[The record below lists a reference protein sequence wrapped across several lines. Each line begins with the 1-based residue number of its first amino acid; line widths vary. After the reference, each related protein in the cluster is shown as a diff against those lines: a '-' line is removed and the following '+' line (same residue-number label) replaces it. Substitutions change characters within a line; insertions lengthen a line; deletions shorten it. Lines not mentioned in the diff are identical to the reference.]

1 MNKPTEKALAGMAP
15 EARATRKGG
24 ELIAEFLVR
33 EKIPYV
39 FGICGH
45 GNIGLLDPLYEV
57 RDKVRLVSPRHEQTA
72 GHMADGYFRVRHRP
86 VATLTSTGPG
96 SANLIMSL
104 AVAQTDSSAFLAIT
118 ANVPTSQFNRGPFQ
132 ELNRH
137 HQADYP
143 NVVRPVVKRSFQPS
157 RVDMLPLF
165 LRQALSTAVS
175 GRPGPVN
182 LDVPF
187 NLFQE
192 EAAVELEAPAEA
204 FGSRRSG
211 ASPEELAR
219 TLDLLQ
225 AARRPVIFI
234 GHGVTLSEAGKE
246 LTEFARK
253 YRIPVISSPN
263 GMGCL
268 DMRDPLSLGFI
279 GRNGAYPANQAGR
292 HTDLVLAIGA
302 RFDDRSASS
311 WMPGY
316 SWNFPAAKLVHVDV
330 DHAEIGRNYV
340 PDLGILADARTFLR
354 QVLAAASGRRMPA
367 LDEWH
372 AEIAAWRAEWDEY
385 IRPHF
390 AGHAS
395 PIRPERIVADC
406 RAVLPEDAI
415 ISLDSGIHHNW
426 FMQFW
431 EARRPQTMLNTWG
444 YSGMGFGP
452 SSILGAKLAAPE
464 QTCVSICGDGGFTM
478 VSHVLCTAVEYEIPV
493 VWVVW
498 NNFAW
503 AAIRDLQYAYFDGR
517 EHGTAFY
524 QGPERRP
531 YNPDF
536 AAWARAAG
544 VEGMTVTKSQ
554 DFKGALE
561 HAVKLGRPCLID
573 VHVDANI
580 RPPGTG
586 AWALP
591 PIPHKEPIFGAKH
604 VR

>member
-1 MNKPTEKALAGMAP
+1 MAKIKG
-15 EARATRKGG
+15 AT
-24 ELIAEFLVR
+24 LISEFLVK

-45 GNIGLLDPLYEV
+45 GNIGLLDGLYEV
-57 RDKVRLVSPRHEQTA
+57 RDKIKLVSPRHEQVA
-72 GHMADGYFRVRHRP
+72 GHMADGYFRVKHQP

-96 SANLIMSL
+96 SANLIMAL
-104 AVAQTDSSAFLAIT
+104 AVAQTDSSALLAIT

-137 HQADYP
+137 NQADFP
-143 NVVRPVVKRSFQPS
+143 NVIRPVVKRSFQPS
-157 RVDMLPLF
+157 RVDMLPLA
-165 LRQALSTAVS
+165 LRQAVTTMTS

-182 LDVPF
+182 VDIPF

-192 EAAVELEAPAEA
+192 EADVALEPAWQG
-204 FGSRRSG
+204 FQLRRSG
-211 ASPEELAR
+211 GSPEDIQKA
-219 TLDLLQ
+219 LDMVLQ
-225 AARRPVIFI
+225 AQRPVLFI
-234 GHGVTLSEAGKE
+234 GHGMTLSEGSKE
-246 LTEFARK
+246 LTEFAHALQ
-253 YRIPVISSPN
+253 IPVISSPN

-268 DMRDPLSLGFI
+268 DMSDPLSLGFI

-302 RFDDRSASS
+302 RFDDRSSSS

-316 SWNFPAAKLVHVDV
+316 SWNFPQSKLIHVDV
-330 DHAEIGRNYV
+330 DHAEIGRNYT
-340 PDLGILADARTFLR
+340 PDLGVLADARIFLVQLLGELSR
-354 QVLAAASGRRMPA
+354 CKVDKAGRLPQ
-367 LDEWH
+367 WH
-372 AEIAAWRAEWDEY
+372 ADIAKWRAEWEAY
-385 IRPHF
+385 IRPSF
-390 AGHAS
+390 EIHAS
-395 PIRPERIVADC
+395 PLRPERVVADC
-406 RAVLPEDAI
+406 RAVLPDDAI

-431 EARRPQTMLNTWG
+431 NARRPQTMLNTWG

-464 QTCVSICGDGGFTM
+464 RPCVSICGDGGFTM
-478 VSHVLCTAVEYEIPV
+478 VPHVLCTAVEYNIPA

-498 NNFAW
+498 NNFSW

-517 EHGTAFY
+517 EIGTGFY
-524 QGPERRP
+524 QGPEKKP

-544 VEGMTVTKSQ
+544 VDGFTVTKSE
-554 DFKGALE
+554 DFKGALA
-561 HAVKLGRPCLID
+561 HAVALGKPCLID

-591 PIPHKEPIFGAKH
+591 PISHKEPVFGTKY
-604 VR
+604 VQGK

>member
-1 MNKPTEKALAGMAP
+1 MPKVKG
-15 EARATRKGG
+15 AT
-24 ELIAEFLVR
+24 LISEFLVK

-45 GNIGLLDPLYEV
+45 GNIGLLDGLYEV
-57 RDKVRLVSPRHEQTA
+57 RDKIKLVSPRHEQTA
-72 GHMADGYFRVRHRP
+72 AHMADGFFRVKHEP

-96 SANLIMSL
+96 SANLIMAL
-104 AVAQTDSSAFLAIT
+104 AVAQTDSSALLSIT

-137 HQADYP
+137 NQADYP
-143 NVVRPVVKRSFQPS
+143 NVVRPVVKRSFQPT
-157 RVDMLPLF
+157 RVEMLPLA
-165 LRQALSTAVS
+165 LRQAVTTMTS

-182 LDVPF
+182 VDIPF

-192 EAAVELEAPAEA
+192 EAEVELESAWH
-204 FGSRRSG
+204 GVNLRRSG
-211 ASPEELAR
+211 ASPEDVRQALAM
-219 TLDLLQ
+219 LLE
-225 AARRPVIFI
+225 AERPVIFI

-246 LTEFARK
+246 LTELAHALE
-253 YRIPVISSPN
+253 IPVISSPN

-268 DMRDPLSLGFI
+268 DMTDALSLGFI

-292 HTDLVLAIGA
+292 HADVVLAIGA

-316 SWNFPAAKLVHVDV
+316 SWNFPSTKLIHVDV
-330 DHAEIGRNYV
+330 DHSELGRNYA
-340 PDLGILADARTFLR
+340 PDLGILADARTFLE
-354 QVLAAASGRRMPA
+354 QILAALAARRLEKGGR
-367 LDEWH
+367 LKKWH
-372 AEIAAWRAEWDEY
+372 AEIAKWRSEWEAY
-385 IRPHF
+385 IRPNF
-390 AGHAS
+390 EIHAS
-395 PIRPERIVADC
+395 PLRPERVVADC
-406 RAVLPEDAI
+406 RAVLPDDAI

-431 EARRPQTMLNTWG
+431 TARRPQTMLNTWG

-452 SSILGAKLAAPE
+452 SSILGAKLAAPDRP
-464 QTCVSICGDGGFTM
+464 CVSICGDGGFTM
-478 VSHVLCTAVEYEIPV
+478 VPHVLCTAVEYNIPA

-498 NNFAW
+498 NNFSW

-517 EHGTAFY
+517 EIGTGFY
-524 QGPERRP
+524 QGPERKP

-544 VEGMTVTKSQ
+544 VEGFTVTKSE
-554 DFKGALE
+554 DFKGALA
-561 HAVKLGRPCLID
+561 HAIALGKPALID

-591 PIPHKEPIFGAKH
+591 PIPHKEPVFGAKY
-604 VR
+604 VAGK

>member
-1 MNKPTEKALAGMAP
+1 MKG
-15 EARATRKGG
+15 AT
-24 ELIAEFLVR
+24 LISEFLVK

-45 GNIGLLDPLYEV
+45 GNIGLLDGLYEA
-57 RDKVRLVSPRHEQTA
+57 RDKIKLVSPRHEQVA
-72 GHMADGYFRVRHRP
+72 GHMADGYFRVKHQP

-96 SANLIMSL
+96 SANLIMSM
-104 AVAQTDSSAFLAIT
+104 AVAQTDSSALLAIT

-137 HQADYP
+137 NQADFP
-143 NVVRPVVKRSFQPS
+143 NVIRPVVKRSFQPT
-157 RVDMLPLF
+157 RVDMLPLA
-165 LRQALSTAVS
+165 LRQAVTTMTS

-182 LDVPF
+182 VDIPF

-192 EAAVELEAPAEA
+192 EADVALEPEWHGFEL
-204 FGSRRSG
+204 RRSG
-211 ASPEELAR
+211 GSPEDIR
-219 TLDLLQ
+219 KTLDMVLQ
-225 AARRPVIFI
+225 AKRPVIFI
-234 GHGVTLSEAGKE
+234 GHGMTLSEGSRE
-246 LTEFARK
+246 LTEFAHALQ
-253 YRIPVISSPN
+253 IPVISSPN
-263 GMGCL
+263 GMGCI
-268 DMRDPLSLGFI
+268 DMSDPLSLGFI
-279 GRNGAYPANQAGR
+279 GRNGAYQANQAGR

-302 RFDDRSASS
+302 RFDDRSSSS

-316 SWNFPAAKLVHVDV
+316 SWNFPQAKLIHVDV
-330 DHAEIGRNYV
+330 DHAEIGRNYA
-340 PDLGILADARTFLR
+340 PDLGVLADARIFLA
-354 QVLAAASGRRMPA
+354 QLLGELSGRKVDQAGR
-367 LDEWH
+367 LKEWN
-372 AEIAAWRAEWDEY
+372 ADIAKWRAEWDAHIKPNFE
-385 IRPHF
+385 I
-390 AGHAS
+390 HAS
-395 PIRPERIVADC
+395 PLRPERVVADC

-431 EARRPQTMLNTWG
+431 NARRPQTMLNTWG

-452 SSILGAKLAAPE
+452 SSILGAKLAAPDRP
-464 QTCVSICGDGGFTM
+464 CVSICGDGGFTM
-478 VSHVLCTAVEYEIPV
+478 VPHVLCTAVEYNIPA

-498 NNFAW
+498 NNFSW

-517 EHGTAFY
+517 EIGTGFY
-524 QGPERRP
+524 QGQSPEKKA

-544 VEGMTVTKSQ
+544 VEGFTVTKSE
-554 DFKGALE
+554 DFKGALA
-561 HAVKLGRPCLID
+561 HAVALNKPCLID

-591 PIPHKEPIFGAKH
+591 PIPHKEPVYGTKFIPGK
-604 VR
+604 

>member
-1 MNKPTEKALAGMAP
+1 MPKIKG
-15 EARATRKGG
+15 AT
-24 ELIAEFLVR
+24 LISEFLVK

-45 GNIGLLDPLYEV
+45 GNIGLLDGLYAV
-57 RDKVRLVSPRHEQTA
+57 RDKIKLVSPRHEQVA
-72 GHMADGYFRVRHRP
+72 GHMADAYFRVKHQP

-96 SANLIMSL
+96 SANLIMSM
-104 AVAQTDSSAFLAIT
+104 AVAQTDSSAILAIT

-137 HQADYP
+137 NQADFP
-143 NVVRPVVKRSFQPS
+143 NVIRPVVKRSFQPT
-157 RVDMLPLF
+157 RVDMLPLA
-165 LRQALSTAVS
+165 LRQAVTTMTS

-182 LDVPF
+182 VDIPF

-192 EAAVELEAPAEA
+192 EAEVKPEPEWDGFKL
-204 FGSRRSG
+204 RRSG
-211 ASPEELAR
+211 GSPEDIAKALDMLLAA
-219 TLDLLQ
+219 Q
-225 AARRPVIFI
+225 RPVIFI
-234 GHGVTLSEAGKE
+234 GHGVTLAEAGKE
-246 LTEFARK
+246 LTEFAHALQ
-253 YRIPVISSPN
+253 IPVISSPN
-263 GMGCL
+263 GMGCI

-292 HTDLVLAIGA
+292 HTDLVLSIGA
-302 RFDDRSASS
+302 RFDDRSSSS

-316 SWNFPAAKLVHVDV
+316 SWNFPQSKLIHVDV
-330 DHAEIGRNYV
+330 DHAEIGRNYA
-340 PDLGILADARTFLR
+340 PDLGVLADARIFLLQLLDELSR
-354 QVLAAASGRRMPA
+354 RKVDKSGRLQQWRA
-367 LDEWH
+367 D
-372 AEIAAWRAEWDEY
+372 IAKWRAEWEAY
-385 IRPHF
+385 IKPSF
-390 AGHAS
+390 EIHAS
-395 PIRPERIVADC
+395 PLRPERIVADC
-406 RAVLPEDAI
+406 RAVLPDDAI

-431 EARRPQTMLNTWG
+431 NARRPQTMLNTWG

-464 QTCVSICGDGGFTM
+464 RPCVSICGDGGFTM
-478 VSHVLCTAVEYEIPV
+478 VPHVLCTAVEYDIPA

-498 NNFAW
+498 NNFSW

-517 EHGTAFY
+517 EIGTGFY
-524 QGPERRP
+524 QGPEKKP

-544 VEGMTVTKSQ
+544 VEGFTVTKSE
-554 DFKGALE
+554 DFKGALA
-561 HAVKLGRPCLID
+561 HALALNKPCLID

-591 PIPHKEPIFGAKH
+591 PIPHKEPIFGAKFIPEK
-604 VR
+604 

>member
-1 MNKPTEKALAGMAP
+1 MPKMKG
-15 EARATRKGG
+15 AT
-24 ELIAEFLVR
+24 LISEFLVK

-45 GNIGLLDPLYEV
+45 GNVGLLDGLYQV
-57 RDKVRLVSPRHEQTA
+57 RDKIKLVSPRHEQVA
-72 GHMADGYFRVRHRP
+72 GHMADGYFRVKHQP

-96 SANLIMSL
+96 SANLIMAL
-104 AVAQTDSSAFLAIT
+104 AVAQTDSSALLAIT

-137 HQADYP
+137 NQADFP

-157 RVDMLPLF
+157 RVDMLPLA
-165 LRQALSTAVS
+165 LRQAVTTMTS

-182 LDVPF
+182 VDIPF

-192 EAAVELEAPAEA
+192 EADVQPEPAWDG
-204 FGSRRSG
+204 FNLRRSG
-211 ASPEELAR
+211 ASPEDIQR
-219 TLDLLQ
+219 TLDMVLK
-225 AARRPVIFI
+225 AKRPVIFI
-234 GHGVTLSEAGKE
+234 GHGVTLSEASKE
-246 LTEFARK
+246 LTEFVHALQ
-253 YRIPVISSPN
+253 IPVISSPN

-268 DMRDPLSLGFI
+268 DMRDALSLGFI

-292 HTDLVLAIGA
+292 YADVVLAIGA
-302 RFDDRSASS
+302 RFDDRSSSS

-316 SWNFPAAKLVHVDV
+316 SWNFPQSKLIHVDV
-330 DHAEIGRNYV
+330 DHAEIGRNYT
-340 PDLGILADARTFLR
+340 PDLGILADARIFLGQLLSDLSR
-354 QVLAAASGRRMPA
+354 RKVDRAGRLR
-367 LDEWH
+367 EWH
-372 AEIAAWRAEWDEY
+372 ADIAKWRADWEAY
-385 IRPHF
+385 IRPNF
-390 AGHAS
+390 EIHAS
-395 PIRPERIVADC
+395 PLRPERIVADC
-406 RAVLPEDAI
+406 RAVLPDDAV

-431 EARRPQTMLNTWG
+431 SARRPQTMLNTWG

-452 SSILGAKLAAPE
+452 SSILGAKLAAPDRP
-464 QTCVSICGDGGFTM
+464 CVSICGDGGFTM
-478 VSHVLCTAVEYEIPV
+478 VPHVLCTAVEYNIPA

-498 NNFAW
+498 NNFSW

-517 EHGTAFY
+517 EIGTGFY
-524 QGPERRP
+524 QGPERKP

-544 VEGMTVTKSQ
+544 VEGFTVTKSE
-554 DFKGALE
+554 DFKGALA
-561 HAVKLGRPCLID
+561 HAIALDKPCLID

-591 PIPHKEPIFGAKH
+591 PIPHKEPVFGAKYIPGK
-604 VR
+604 

>member
-1 MNKPTEKALAGMAP
+1 MPKMKG
-15 EARATRKGG
+15 AT
-24 ELIAEFLVR
+24 LISEFLVK

-45 GNIGLLDPLYEV
+45 GNIGLLDGLYEA
-57 RDKVRLVSPRHEQTA
+57 RDRIKLVSPRHEQVA
-72 GHMADGYFRVRHRP
+72 GHMADGYFRVKHQP

-96 SANLIMSL
+96 SANLIMSM
-104 AVAQTDSSAFLAIT
+104 AVAQTDSSALLAIT

-137 HQADYP
+137 NQADFP
-143 NVVRPVVKRSFQPS
+143 NVIRPVVKRSFQPT
-157 RVDMLPLF
+157 RVDMLPLA
-165 LRQALSTAVS
+165 LRQAVTTMTS

-182 LDVPF
+182 VDIPF

-192 EAAVELEAPAEA
+192 EADVALEPEWHGFEL
-204 FGSRRSG
+204 RRSG
-211 ASPEELAR
+211 GSPEDIR
-219 TLDLLQ
+219 KTLDMVLQ
-225 AARRPVIFI
+225 AKRPVIFI
-234 GHGVTLSEAGKE
+234 GHGMTLSEGSRE
-246 LTEFARK
+246 LTEFAHALQ
-253 YRIPVISSPN
+253 IPVISSPN
-263 GMGCL
+263 GMGCI
-268 DMRDPLSLGFI
+268 DMSDPLSLGFI
-279 GRNGAYPANQAGR
+279 GRNGAYQANQAGR

-302 RFDDRSASS
+302 RFDDRSSSS

-316 SWNFPAAKLVHVDV
+316 SWNFPQAKLIHVDV
-330 DHAEIGRNYV
+330 DHAEIGRNYA
-340 PDLGILADARTFLR
+340 PDLGVLADARIFLA
-354 QVLAAASGRRMPA
+354 QLLGELSGRKVDQAGR
-367 LDEWH
+367 LKEWN
-372 AEIAAWRAEWDEY
+372 ADIAKWRAEWDAHIKPNFE
-385 IRPHF
+385 I
-390 AGHAS
+390 HAS
-395 PIRPERIVADC
+395 PLRPERVVADC

-431 EARRPQTMLNTWG
+431 NARRPQTMLNTWG

-452 SSILGAKLAAPE
+452 SSILGAKLAAPDRP
-464 QTCVSICGDGGFTM
+464 CVSICGDGGFTM
-478 VSHVLCTAVEYEIPV
+478 VPHVLCTAVEYNIPA

-498 NNFAW
+498 NNFSW

-517 EHGTAFY
+517 EIGTGFY
-524 QGPERRP
+524 QGQSPEKKA

-544 VEGMTVTKSQ
+544 VEGFTVTKSE
-554 DFKGALE
+554 DFKGALA
-561 HAVKLGRPCLID
+561 HAVALNKPCLID

-591 PIPHKEPIFGAKH
+591 PIPHKEPVYGTKFIPGK
-604 VR
+604 